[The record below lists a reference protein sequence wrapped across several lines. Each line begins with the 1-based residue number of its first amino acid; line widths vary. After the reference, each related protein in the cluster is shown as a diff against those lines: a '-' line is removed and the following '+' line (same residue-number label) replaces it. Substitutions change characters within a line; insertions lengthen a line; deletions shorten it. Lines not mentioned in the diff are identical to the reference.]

1 MLGGWSLFPDCV
13 VLGLSDS
20 NILRLAPGLGGSLA
34 YAMGKAVEKKNEWLT
49 AGGKGDQ
56 MFIGRYSKMVAV
68 LAGWIVLSPILASAQ
83 KAIIIDDD
91 LSANGDVLKVKI
103 GVQAPGR
110 MWRFKFGEF
119 GVVSSK
125 MGATKTTTTGAFLSP
140 VEKSRA
146 KQKFSFVLKGAGPE
160 TVSVK
165 AAQNVESEALS
176 EIGISAGIS
185 MSVVDISGTSDNL
198 VAEIAFEG
206 ESVKPWT
213 LLLRIASSLA
223 VLKEKTLSSLLT
235 DGIREIVITPVT
247 SDEPGAKLSGTPA
260 RGYEFSEAGRALGA
274 VQYWGG
280 GLFGSNKNVVHM
292 RRDLDT
298 KTKLLL
304 AAAMTTIL
312 QVKINAQ
319 ASLD

>member
-1 MLGGWSLFPDCV
+1 
-13 VLGLSDS
+13 
-20 NILRLAPGLGGSLA
+20 
-34 YAMGKAVEKKNEWLT
+34 MGKAVEKKNEWLT
-49 AGGKGDQ
+49 ADGKGDQ
-56 MFIGRYSKMVAV
+56 MFIGRYSKGVAV

-91 LSANGDVLKVKI
+91 LSTNADVLKVKM
-103 GVQAPGR
+103 GVQAPGK
-110 MWRFKFGEF
+110 MWKFKFGEF

-165 AAQNVESEALS
+165 AAQNLESEALS

-213 LLLRIASSLA
+213 LLLRVASSLA

-235 DGIREIVITPVT
+235 DGTREIVITPVT
-247 SDEPGAKLSGTPA
+247 SDEPGAKSRGTPA
-260 RGYEFSEAGRALGA
+260 RGYELSEAGRALGA

-280 GLFGSNKNVVHM
+280 GVLGFNKNVVHM

-312 QVKINAQ
+312 QVKINTQ

>member
-1 MLGGWSLFPDCV
+1 
-13 VLGLSDS
+13 
-20 NILRLAPGLGGSLA
+20 
-34 YAMGKAVEKKNEWLT
+34 
-49 AGGKGDQ
+49 
-56 MFIGRYSKMVAV
+56 MFIGRYSKGVAV
-68 LAGWIVLSPILASAQ
+68 LAGWVVLSPILASAQ

-91 LSANGDVLKVKI
+91 LRANADVLKVKM
-103 GVQAPGR
+103 GTQALGKI
-110 MWRFKFGEF
+110 WKFKFGEF

-140 VEKSRA
+140 VEKSRT

-165 AAQNVESEALS
+165 AAQNLESEALN
-176 EIGISAGIS
+176 EIAISPGVS

-198 VAEIAFEG
+198 VAEIAFDG

-213 LLLRIASSLA
+213 LLLQVASSLA

-235 DGIREIVITPVT
+235 DGTREIVISPVT
-247 SDEPGAKLSGTPA
+247 SDEPGAKPRVLPA

-280 GLFGSNKNVVHM
+280 GVLGLNKNVVHM